1 MGTSVVFNGV
11 SYTVPALGESGWG
24 TTISNY
30 LIAIASGSLQKTGGA
45 FTLTAD
51 ADFGSSKGLKSIYTV
66 SRSSNIAQSGFVRLA
81 NNAPTTDAI
90 VWREAANS
98 QDYALY
104 VDSNNNLKFGNFVI
118 SPAGGGALTTNRA
131 LITNGSTGAP
141 TTSATTST
149 EIGFVSGVTSAIQ
162 TQLNTGATNLTTHA
176 ALTSTHGVSG
186 AIVGTTDTQTLL
198 NKTVVSSTA
207 AITGALTLPS
217 GTAAQRPTPTAG
229 MTRLNTD
236 SNSFE
241 GYANGIWSSIG
252 GGLNEQP
259 VKNYLKTYAEANVA
273 PGTLS
278 TVAVGGNITI
288 ASGTSAFYADTTS
301 GSAALT
307 TSAST
312 LLRGSNNYLSAASG
326 ASLTGST
333 FFQLPAMTLE
343 TADAG
348 KPQSIIFDTTGNTTD
363 GDWDV
368 VVANYTSAGVF
379 VGLIP
384 VAGNA
389 SACSSTASAK
399 LPTGTAQFNGFFIPT
414 STAGDT
420 FALRFRRLAGS
431 VQVRIDS
438 LFVGNIPVRVGAA
451 VTDPLS
457 ITFAVPTGLGAGS
470 ATNTATFSR
479 SGKHM
484 FVNLRCLKDATP
496 GSGAT
501 AVVFTMPTGYTI
513 NLTDLPASNHIG
525 VGALDTTTAF
535 GVENAAVAATSTT
548 FVLRKNGTAANYT
561 GADLTANS
569 ELNFQLK
576 IPISEWSSN
585 VQMADR
591 ALEEYASNSSTSVG
605 DDTTSFAYGS
615 DGSQFRT
622 YVQASPLTAGFATK
636 RVRFQSPIQLTDTLV
651 LEVFENSIWSPIYDN
666 TRLVELSRNI
676 GTTNNIGMSL
686 QSVSGSST
694 DVNVVFGLAGRGVD
708 SSGSALSFSGITAN
722 TAYKWRVR
730 KVSSGA
736 QIGGAIST
744 SNIVGRTDGSTVGSG
759 YIGETI
765 EAVASGNYL
774 TTTSAVNVPGLSLT
788 LTKGLWQ
795 ITYAIGVE
803 VDSGATAGNN
813 SQIVVD
819 MADATP
825 TSLSKSKKIAY
836 CKTVAALSNIII
848 TTISASFTLNAT
860 TVQTYTIR
868 ARRVDGAGTG
878 IAYVIQDSNSD
889 STVIATR
896 IA

>member
-81 NNAPTTDAI
+81 NNTPTTDAI

-307 TSAST
+307 SSAST
-312 LLRGSNNYLSAASG
+312 LLRGSNNYLSAVSG
-326 ASLTGST
+326 ASLTGTT

-348 KPQSIIFDTTGNTTD
+348 KPQSITFDTTGSTTD

-368 VVANYTSAGVF
+368 VVANYSSTGVF

-399 LPTGTAQFNGFFIPT
+399 LPTGTAQFNGSFIPT
-414 STAGDT
+414 STAGDV

-438 LFVGNIPVRVGAA
+438 LFVGNIPVRTGAA
-451 VTDPLS
+451 VTNMINFTTNPTVAGLGTGSGTVTAKYSQSGDRANIEFGFIKDASAGTGTADVTVTLPTGFGIDTTKLVASSYNSVGSGHYRNPSNQYIPLS
-457 ITFAVPTGLGAGS
+457 VYTDGTLLYFRIGG
-470 ATNTATFSR
+470 TA
-479 SGKHM
+479 
-484 FVNLRCLKDATP
+484 NLR
-496 GSGAT
+496 GQ
-501 AVVFTMPTGYTI
+501 
-513 NLTDLPASNHIG
+513 DL
-525 VGALDTTTAF
+525 
-535 GVENAAVAATSTT
+535 AATT
-548 FVLRKNGTAANYT
+548 GT
-561 GADLTANS
+561 LV
-569 ELNFQLK
+569 FQ
-576 IPISEWSSN
+576 ISVPIVNWSSN

-591 ALEEYASNSSTSVG
+591 ALEEYASNSDTSNT
-605 DDTTSFAYGS
+605 DNFTAFAYGS
-615 DGSQFRT
+615 NGSAIPT
-622 YVQASPLTAGFATK
+622 ITLGTTGSNTK
-636 RVRFQSPIQLTDTLV
+636 RVRFQTPIQATDTIIIEL
-651 LEVFENSIWSPIYDN
+651 LTNSTTSTWQAQRTPVTSLNTSIY
-666 TRLVELSRNI
+666 
-676 GTTNNIGMSL
+676 GMYTTPVN
-686 QSVSGSST
+686 VT
-694 DVNVVFGLAGRGVD
+694 DVDISFGRG
-708 SSGSALSFSGITAN
+708 GITAN
-722 TAYKWRVR
+722 GAATYGATGEAWTGYARYRVR

-774 TTTSAVNVPGLSLT
+774 TTTSAVNVPGLSLA

-813 SQIVVD
+813 SQIVID

-825 TSLSKSKKIAY
+825 TSLPKSKKLAY

-848 TTISASFTLNAT
+848 TSLSASFTLNVT
-860 TVQTYTIR
+860 TAQTYTIR
-868 ARRVDGAGTG
+868 ARRVDGSGTG
-878 IAYVIQDSNSD
+878 VAYVIQDTNSD
-889 STVIATR
+889 STITAVR